1 MLVMLDPT
9 TGHAGFHA
17 GSARIPTRDQRAVLA
32 HSRSPTGSPH
42 PPGARSAWE
51 VPWVAVWGRGAPGD
65 PPRGPPFHDALLRRP
80 QMMHSLSPTS
90 WLQPPHPRPPIPTLS
105 PQHPHPLPV
114 SVLFPPKGVP
124 ILSPPTQHLCV
135 PPIASSRFCP
145 PIPTSPSH
153 VFSPWCPH
161 PLVPPSP
168 PQPHVSTPRPHI
180 PYPCPP
186 HPPPPSETSPLCFF
200 SDL

>member
-65 PPRGPPFHDALLRRP
+65 PPRGPPFHDALLRCP

-90 WLQPPHPRPPIPTLS
+90 WLQPPHPHPPSPTLS

-124 ILSPPTQHLCV
+124 ILPPPTQ
-135 PPIASSRFCP
+135 
-145 PIPTSPSH
+145 TS
-153 VFSPWCPH
+153 
-161 PLVPPSP
+161 
-168 PQPHVSTPRPHI
+168 
-180 PYPCPP
+180 PCPP
-186 HPPPPSETSPLCFF
+186 HRILQVLSPHPHVPLPCLQPTVSPSSCPPPPPAPCFHPTSPHPLPVPPPPPPP
-200 SDL
+200 L

>member
-124 ILSPPTQHLCV
+124 ILPPPPNISMSPPLH
-135 PPIASSRFCP
+135 PPGS
-145 PIPTSPSH
+145 
-153 VFSPWCPH
+153 
-161 PLVPPSP
+161 VPPSP
-168 PQPHVSTPRPHI
+168 RP
-180 PYPCPP
+180 PP
-186 HPPPPSETSPLCFF
+186 MSSAHGVPILLSPPPPPAPCFHPTSPHPLPVPPPPPPP
-200 SDL
+200 L

>member
-17 GSARIPTRDQRAVLA
+17 GSARIPTRDQRAVLG

-65 PPRGPPFHDALLRRP
+65 PPRGPPFHDALLRCP

-90 WLQPPHPRPPIPTLS
+90 WLQPPHP
-105 PQHPHPLPV
+105 H
-114 SVLFPPKGVP
+114 
-124 ILSPPTQHLCV
+124 
-135 PPIASSRFCP
+135 
-145 PIPTSPSH
+145 
-153 VFSPWCPH
+153 
-161 PLVPPSP
+161 PPSP
-168 PQPHVSTPRPHI
+168 TSAPHLRRWGSQALWGRRRYLSSSRLQSGGVRFSRPHSAFRGAEPLGGGGGERGQPHSGTHTHSAAPQHSSSAP
-180 PYPCPP
+180 
-186 HPPPPSETSPLCFF
+186 
-200 SDL
+200 